1 MAQSRNTTR
10 GTTTKGKSARPQTTR
25 SQSKSAQRNKSHSRP
40 VSQSALKPHE
50 RHHFFGTLTLLLAM
64 TALICTAARA
74 LPSDIQAW
82 SFIPIVVSAT
92 PWFTL
97 LALLAL
103 LLAMPLRRPLAAL
116 IAVAALGLNVYWQYP
131 FFFPTN
137 SLSQDAQN
145 AVAAAEAHTADA
157 YARVMTFN
165 VYKGQADAQ
174 SIVNLVRDQRVEVL
188 ALQETTDDFVKQLN
202 EAGIE
207 HYLPYAHVS
216 SSDGVYGNGLWSA
229 APLKDVVDDEVNS
242 SASFMPSGTVDMGG
256 NQIRFVSVHTTAPVT
271 GYWGQWKRS
280 LDELGLMRSHTDAR
294 YIFMGDFNATY
305 DHTPFR
311 EFLGNRFVDA
321 AHQSGH
327 GFTFSWPTN
336 RIYLPTFAGID
347 HVVLD
352 TGMTAGQCQ
361 IAKIAGSDHAALLA
375 TISVG

>member
-1 MAQSRNTTR
+1 MV
-10 GTTTKGKSARPQTTR
+10 
-25 SQSKSAQRNKSHSRP
+25 H
-40 VSQSALKPHE
+40 
-50 RHHFFGTLTLLLAM
+50 LACP
-64 TALICTAARA
+64 ACTVAGHAIA
-74 LPSDIQAW
+74 P
-82 SFIPIVVSAT
+82 PIGG
-92 PWFTL
+92 
-97 LALLAL
+97 
-103 LLAMPLRRPLAAL
+103 
-116 IAVAALGLNVYWQYP
+116 IAALGLNVYWQYP

-188 ALQETTDDFVKQLN
+188 ALQETTDDFVKQLT

-229 APLKDVVDDEVNS
+229 APLKDAVDDEVNS
-242 SASFMPSGTVDMGG
+242 SASFMPSG
-256 NQIRFVSVHTTAPVT
+256 
-271 GYWGQWKRS
+271 
-280 LDELGLMRSHTDAR
+280 
-294 YIFMGDFNATY
+294 TY

-336 RIYLPTFAGID
+336 RSYLPTFAGID